1 MKENHYIVY
10 HDEYSARLNGMDGT
24 VISIR
29 AEEVRP
35 IGSCKT
41 VYMDYHFKAGNI
53 PQELKNIIRKSNSQN
68 PHDHILPPE
77 RRSV

>member
-29 AEEVRP
+29 AEEAKP
-35 IGSCKT
+35 NGSTKAG
-41 VYMDYHFKAGNI
+41 YMDYHFQAGNI
-53 PQELKNIIRKSNSQN
+53 PQDLQNIIRKGNAQKTHN
-68 PHDHILPPE
+68 RMLPPE